1 MTITVLV
8 SVIGHMVELVLITDF
23 FPSVSPLQSASTSAG
38 HGLLPGQVTT
48 FVPKGSG
55 PLVILPDWVFVI
67 FCWS

>member
-8 SVIGHMVELVLITDF
+8 SLIGHMVELVLKTDF

-38 HGLLPGQVTT
+38 HGWLPGQMT

-67 FCWS
+67 FYWS